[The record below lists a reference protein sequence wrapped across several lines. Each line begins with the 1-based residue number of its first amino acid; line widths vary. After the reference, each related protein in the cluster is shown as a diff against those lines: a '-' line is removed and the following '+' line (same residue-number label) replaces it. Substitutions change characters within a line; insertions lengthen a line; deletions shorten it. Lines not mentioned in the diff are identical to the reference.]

1 MNYENKV
8 MNSVYEILT
17 KEDFKWSNEFDL
29 YMMRDL
35 VEVVLNHFI
44 DIEDYEKCAKL
55 QPMLDSM
62 EMKDE
67 SYNKTVITGSG
78 KL

>member
-29 YMMRDL
+29 YMMHDL
-35 VEVVLNHFI
+35 VEVVLNYFK

>member
-29 YMMRDL
+29 YMMHDL
-35 VEVVLNHFI
+35 VEVVLNL
-44 DIEDYEKCAKL
+44 L
-55 QPMLDSM
+55 QRYRRL
-62 EMKDE
+62 
-67 SYNKTVITGSG
+67 
-78 KL
+78 